1 MGPGGQEF
9 PLGTILAQLGPSQAC
24 HAGPEKARSAFFG
37 LRYRM
42 FSYKDILVVSRSNME
57 DIGRGKKRS
66 DREPNGL

>member
-1 MGPGGQEF
+1 MGPSGPEF

-42 FSYKDILVVSRSNME
+42 SSYKDILVDSRNNME
-57 DIGRGKKRS
+57 DIGRGKK
-66 DREPNGL
+66 EPSRT